1 MTREHTMG
9 RRMAGLALTM
19 LFGVATAA
27 VAATDADLTREVEKR
42 LADEEVVGFNV
53 TVETEGAEVTLT
65 GEVPSLWHR
74 EWAMEEA
81 RKTDGVTSVISYLT
95 IRDAESLPD
104 MARNVSR
111 AITRYGYY
119 TVFDYVTAE
128 LRDSIVTLRGVVTH
142 TPDKPADLR
151 EQVSK
156 VPGVKGV
163 VVDLE
168 VLTPSSGDWQI
179 RRRLAR
185 NIYGVASFERYLG
198 IDPGIHIIV
207 RNGHVTLRGAVLTH
221 GDRLQVE
228 SAARRTFGV
237 IKVHNELKTKEDLE
251 KERKM
256 REKNGQATAV
266 AN

>member
-1 MTREHTMG
+1 MTREHTME
-9 RRMAGLALTM
+9 RRMAGLFLTM
-19 LFGVATAA
+19 LFSVATAA
-27 VAATDADLTREVEKR
+27 TAATDADLTREVEKR
-42 LADEEVVGFNV
+42 LADKEVVGFNV
-53 TVETEGAEVTLT
+53 SVQTKAAEVTLR

-81 RKTDGVTSVISYLT
+81 WKTDDVVSVVSYLT
-95 IRDAESLPD
+95 IRDAESTPD
-104 MARNVSR
+104 MARNVTQ
-111 AITRYGYY
+111 AITGYGYY

-128 LRDSIVTLRGVVTH
+128 IQDSVVTLRGVVTH
-142 TPDKPADLR
+142 TPDKPSDLR

-156 VPGVKGV
+156 VAGVKGV

-168 VLTPSSGDWQI
+168 VLSPSSGDWQI
-179 RRRLAR
+179 RRLLAR
-185 NIYGVASFERYLG
+185 NIYGVATFERYLG
-198 IDPGIHIIV
+198 VNPGIHIIV

-251 KERKM
+251 KE
-256 REKNGQATAV
+256 ATLLETNTKAAA